1 MRADGGLSIHVTS
14 IGPSDRTEVLAPV
27 GASGPPRASTGRARR
42 LRWVAFL
49 VFAAPVLVGLVLG
62 GAPGRL
68 GAGERLAGPLP
79 AWVVSVIDGDTL
91 EVRVH
96 IWLGQDLNIRVRL
109 AGIDAPELKGKCD
122 REKDLA
128 RRARAYLLARLDP
141 ADSGVGAKA
150 GAGAGAGAG
159 EIRLREVRYGKFAGR
174 VLARVE
180 TLDGTDLGQDLI
192 AAGLA
197 RPYDGRRR
205 ASWCEQVGTD
215 SSG

>member
-1 MRADGGLSIHVTS
+1 MTLNGL
-14 IGPSDRTEVLAPV
+14 SDRTEPPAPV
-27 GASGPPRASTGRARR
+27 GVSGPPRASAGRARR
-42 LRWVAFL
+42 LRRAIFL
-49 VFAAPVLVGLVLG
+49 ALAAPVLGALVLG
-62 GAPGRL
+62 GAPGWL
-68 GAGERLAGPLP
+68 GASERLAGPLP

-96 IWLGQDLNIRVRL
+96 IWLGQELNTRVRL
-109 AGIDAPELKGKCD
+109 AGIDAPELRGNCD

-128 RRARAYLLARLDP
+128 RRARAYLLARLLP
-141 ADSGVGAKA
+141 AEAEVGS
-150 GAGAGAGAG
+150 G
-159 EIRLREVRYGKFAGR
+159 EIRLREVRYGKYAGR

-180 TLDGTDLGQDLI
+180 TLDGTDLGQGLI

-205 ASWCEQVGTD
+205 ASWCEEAGTA

>member
-1 MRADGGLSIHVTS
+1 MGV
-14 IGPSDRTEVLAPV
+14 P
-27 GASGPPRASTGRARR
+27 GPPRASTGRARR

-49 VFAAPVLVGLVLG
+49 VFAAPVLGGLVLG
-62 GAPGRL
+62 AAPGRL

-109 AGIDAPELKGKCD
+109 AGIDAPELRGKCD

-141 ADSGVGAKA
+141 ADSGAGAGIGAGAGAGAK
-150 GAGAGAGAG
+150 AGAGAGAG

-180 TLDGTDLGQDLI
+180 TLDGTDLGQGLI

-205 ASWCEQVGTD
+205 ASWCERAGTA

>member
-1 MRADGGLSIHVTS
+1 VTLNGL
-14 IGPSDRTEVLAPV
+14 SDRTEPLA
-27 GASGPPRASTGRARR
+27 PPRASKPPRASAWRARR
-42 LRWVAFL
+42 LRWAVFL
-49 VFAAPVLVGLVLG
+49 ALAAPVLGGLVLG

-79 AWVVSVIDGDTL
+79 ARVVSVIDGDTL

-96 IWLGQDLNIRVRL
+96 IWLGQDINTRVRL
-109 AGIDAPELKGKCD
+109 AGIDAPELRGNCN

-128 RRARAYLLARLDP
+128 RRARAYLVARLLP
-141 ADSGVGAKA
+141 AEAEVGS
-150 GAGAGAGAG
+150 G
-159 EIRLREVRYGKFAGR
+159 EIRLREVRYGKYAGR

-180 TLDGTDLGQDLI
+180 TLDGTDLGQGLV

-205 ASWCEQVGTD
+205 ASWCEDAGTA

>member
-1 MRADGGLSIHVTS
+1 MTS

>member
-1 MRADGGLSIHVTS
+1 MTS
-14 IGPSDRTEVLAPV
+14 IGPRKRTEPLAPV
-27 GASGPPRASTGRARR
+27 GVPEPPRASAGRARR
-42 LRWVAFL
+42 LRWVTFL
-49 VFAAPVLVGLVLG
+49 VFAASVLGGLVLG
-62 GAPGRL
+62 GLPGRL

-128 RRARAYLLARLDP
+128 RRAKAYLLARLDP
-141 ADSGVGAKA
+141 ADSGAGAK
-150 GAGAGAGAG
+150 AGAG

-180 TLDGTDLGQDLI
+180 TLDGTDLGQGLI

>member
-1 MRADGGLSIHVTS
+1 MRADGGSSIHVTS
-14 IGPSDRTEVLAPV
+14 IGPSDRTEALAPV

-96 IWLGQDLNIRVRL
+96 IWLGQDLNTRVRL

-141 ADSGVGAKA
+141 AEAGVGAM
-150 GAGAGAGAG
+150 AGAG
-159 EIRLREVRYGKFAGR
+159 EVRLREVRYGKFAGR

-180 TLDGTDLGQDLI
+180 TLDGTDLGQGLI